1 MSTLVSRRTLL
12 VASAGALMSSATSFD
27 VEAKQDGRA
36 VPPIPLFLRVV
47 GLDGNAVAEP
57 ALVDKSVEAATSVF
71 GQHGVAFF
79 EAKARTTVEAKFA
92 DVITRDDRDA
102 FAAIWLPGVINV
114 FVVRKL
120 EDVDEPGRAR
130 MGVAWRC
137 LRDLKKKY
145 VIVAA
150 YAREV
155 VLAHE
160 LGHFLGNPHS
170 KVKNNLMSYDHD
182 EGGVVFI
189 DGGQARVAR
198 ATARQLF
205 AAKMLTR

>member
-12 VASAGALMSSATSFD
+12 VGGAGALMSSATSFD
-27 VEAKQDGRA
+27 VDAKQDGDA

-47 GLDGNAVAEP
+47 GLDGSAVAEP
-57 ALVDKSVEAATSVF
+57 ALVDKSVEAATRIF
-71 GQHGVAFF
+71 GQHGVSFF
-79 EAKARTTVEAKFA
+79 EAEARTMVEAKFA

-102 FAAIWLPGVINV
+102 FAALWLPGVINV

-120 EDVDEPGRAR
+120 GDVDEPGRAR

-137 LRDLKKKY
+137 LRDLEKKY

-160 LGHFLGNPHS
+160 LGHFLGNGHS
-170 KVKNNLMSYDHD
+170 KIKNNLMSYDHD
-182 EGGVVFI
+182 ESGGVFI
-189 DGGQARVAR
+189 DRDQARVAR

-205 AAKMLTR
+205 AAKKLAR